1 MRFLAKTLLVVAC
14 LSCAPAIA
22 QEAPP
27 ARVGR
32 VSFISGALAFYQS
45 ADTDWSAAQVGFPA
59 ATGDWFATDPQSRAE
74 LRVGPDTIDI
84 AEDSQLDIADLRDR
98 VMQIGLEH
106 GRVNLHLRQLRKDAS
121 AEIDTSRGAVSL
133 LQPGIYDIDTGA
145 ADRPARIM
153 VLDGSARFVGGSV
166 DLAVKAG
173 DAAVLSGTDIVSATI
188 ERAGD
193 DAFGKWCRSRDYHQ
207 DRLTAPYHVS
217 PAMTGF
223 EELDAYGSWGAAQD
237 YGAVWYPNSLPA
249 DWAPYRTGRWI
260 WVEPWG
266 WNWVDAEPWGF
277 APFHY
282 GRWARINDRWGWVP
296 GEFVP
301 QPVYAPALVAFVEE
315 PGIAAPV
322 AVAGGPALGWFPLAP
337 GEVYWPSY
345 TRDPTYIENINIA
358 NVGATKITNIAA
370 AVKSQHAVDPPPPV
384 LNQQFANR
392 GAATVVPANV
402 FARSEP
408 VAAAALPVQSQ
419 VLHAAAVSVRP
430 PQLPPAVAERAPGPS
445 STPEAVPPQATREPP
460 TPTTPGAPG
469 HRPSQPNFSRLAT
482 APAPTTVRQAAPTP
496 SVPGLSPGH
505 QQPVQT
511 TTATQPSGQP
521 PAPPNFSRLPPAM
534 GAHGQ
539 PPVAPPAQ
547 AAQGTPPPAGASGPS
562 EGAQHPTQA
571 PAAAPAPG
579 RPPIPPN
586 FSHLAPAK
594 GTPGQPAITQPPV
607 QPGPGTPPATG
618 HVPARPSV
626 TQAPPP
632 HPEASPHGV
641 QQANQRASEQQQSA
655 AQQQAQQR
663 AAQAAAQ
670 QQAQQRATQA
680 AAQQQA
686 QQRAAQAAAQQQAQQ
701 RAAQAAAQQQA
712 QQRAAAVK
720 QAQAHAPSCG
730 NPGQPACPR

>member
-1 MRFLAKTLLVVAC
+1 MRFLAKALVVLAC

-32 VSFISGALAFYQS
+32 VSFISGTLAFYQS

-106 GRVNLHLRQLRKDAS
+106 GRVDLHLRQLGKDAS
-121 AEIDTSRGAVSL
+121 AEIDIRRGVVWL
-133 LQPGIYDIDTGA
+133 LQPGIYDIDTGTL
-145 ADRPARIM
+145 DRPARIT

-166 DLAVKAG
+166 DLTVKSG
-173 DAAVLSGTDIVSATI
+173 DAAVLSGTDTVSATI

-193 DAFGKWCRSRDYHQ
+193 DAFAKWCRSRDYHQ

-223 EELDAYGSWGAAQD
+223 EELDAYGSWDAAPD
-237 YGAVWYPNSLPA
+237 YGAVWYPKSLPA
-249 DWAPYRTGRWI
+249 DWAPYRAGRWI

-358 NVGATKITNIAA
+358 NVSATKITNIAA
-370 AVKSQHAVDPPPPV
+370 AMKSQQTVDPPPPV

-430 PQLPPAVAERAPGPS
+430 PQLPPAVAERAPAPS
-445 STPEAVPPQATREPP
+445 STREAAQPQATREPR

-469 HRPSQPNFSRLAT
+469 HRPSQPNFSRLGT
-482 APAPTTVRQAAPTP
+482 APAPATVRQAAPTP
-496 SVPGLSPGH
+496 AAPGLSPSH

-511 TTATQPSGQP
+511 TTATQPAPGQP

-562 EGAQHPTQA
+562 EGAQHPAQA
-571 PAAAPAPG
+571 PAAAPVPG

-594 GTPGQPAITQPPV
+594 GTPGQPPISQPPV
-607 QPGPGTPPATG
+607 QPGPGNPPATG
-618 HVPARPSV
+618 HVPAGPSV

-632 HPEASPHGV
+632 HPEASPQGV

-663 AAQAAAQ
+663 AA
-670 QQAQQRATQA
+670 QA